1 MARLRRWAAR
11 ALALAAAVALAVLGA
26 GQAGLLKG
34 TPPAVRG
41 VVDGRFAPPSATPN
55 SVSSQAGLWP
65 GHPQAAAAQIAPL
78 PAKGDAATT
87 MARLRD
93 AVAAMPGAEIVEA
106 RQDYLYARFTT
117 RWLRFVDDAE
127 FWFDPAAGVV
137 QLRSASRVGRSDLGV
152 NRARIEAL
160 RAAWAAAR

>member
-1 MARLRRWAAR
+1 MLRWGLRLF
-11 ALALAAAVALAVLGA
+11 AAVVLVALLTLGA
-26 GQAGLLKG
+26 GQAGLLQG
-34 TPPAVRG
+34 SAPATLG
-41 VVDGRFAPPSATPN
+41 VQGGRLAPPSESPN

-78 PAKGDAATT
+78 PARGDAATT

-93 AVAAMPGAEIVEA
+93 AVAALPGAEIVEA
-106 RQDYLYARFTT
+106 RADYVYARFTT

-160 RAAWAAAR
+160 RAAWAAAG